1 MTDITKPAPLPGA
14 TGGLDTPSGGIP
26 GGGGIDTGRTG
37 YGSGGVQP
45 APNPSGIPG
54 RSRAGEGED
63 KGDLASGPDQALND
77 IKKGSR

>member
-1 MTDITKPAPLPGA
+1 MTDITKSGPLPRT
-14 TGGLDTPSGGIP
+14 TGGPDIPTGGMP
-26 GGGGIDTGRTG
+26 DSGGIDTGKPG

-45 APNPSGIPG
+45 VPNPSGIPG

-63 KGDLASGPDQALND
+63 KGDLAPSLDQALKD